1 MTQEEIDI
9 MYMRRC
15 LQLAANGLG
24 RVRPNPMVGCV
35 VCRGVPP
42 CTPEVISEGYHQEH
56 GHNHAER
63 NALLR
68 NDGAYTGVNPYEGA
82 TLYVNLEP
90 CSHYGHTP
98 PCADLII
105 EKGIRRVV
113 CCNDDPNPL
122 VSGNGFRKLEAAG
135 IEVTRHVLES
145 EGREL
150 NRRFFTFMEK
160 QRPYVILKWA
170 ESADG
175 FMAPVG
181 AYPRVRPQE
190 DTRAYT
196 DVRPQEDTRA
206 YTGVRP
212 LEDTRAYT
220 DVRPLEDTRAYT
232 GVHPQEDTRAYTGV
246 RPLEDTRAYT
256 GVRPYWLSTQR
267 QNRLNHRW
275 RTEEAAILVGS
286 ETYLTDSPTL
296 TARHYLGPQPQPIV
310 LDRRG
315 RLSNVPSHWLHLR
328 TQTVADTLKVLYEAK
343 LQSVI
348 VEGGRQVLDAFIQS
362 GLYDEVRILR
372 SPQTLG
378 SGLPAPEIPPI
389 APNRLTIVEP

>member
-24 RVRPNPMVGCV
+24 HVRPNPLVGCV
-35 VCRGVPP
+35 VVKDGNI
-42 CTPEVISEGYHQEH
+42 ISEGFHQEY

-68 NDGAYTGVNPYEGA
+68 MLPTTHYPLS
-82 TLYVNLEP
+82 TLYVKFEP
-90 CSHYGHTP
+90 CSHYGKTP

-105 EKGIRRVV
+105 EKGVKRVV

-122 VSGNGFRKLEAAG
+122 VAGNGFRKLEAAG
-135 IEVTRHVLES
+135 IEVVRHVLEE
-145 EGREL
+145 EGYEL
-150 NRRFFTFMEK
+150 NRRFFTFMEQ

-175 FMAPVG
+175 FMAPVTPG
-181 AYPRVRPQE
+181 
-190 DTRAYT
+190 
-196 DVRPQEDTRA
+196 
-206 YTGVRP
+206 
-212 LEDTRAYT
+212 
-220 DVRPLEDTRAYT
+220 
-232 GVHPQEDTRAYTGV
+232 
-246 RPLEDTRAYT
+246 
-256 GVRPYWLSTQR
+256 PYWLSTQR

-286 ETYLTDSPTL
+286 ETFLQDSPTL
-296 TARHYLGPQPQPIV
+296 TPRHYLGPAPQPVV
-310 LDRRG
+310 LDRRN
-315 RLSNVPSHWLHLR
+315 RLTNIPSHWLHLH
-328 TQTVADTLKVLYEAK
+328 TQTVEETLQALYEAK

-348 VEGGRQVLDAFIQS
+348 VEGGRKILDAFIVS

-378 SGLPAPEIPPI
+378 SGLPAPEIPSI
-389 APNRLTIVEP
+389 APHRLTIVEP

>member
-1 MTQEEIDI
+1 MTQQEIDI

-24 RVRPNPMVGCV
+24 RVRPNPLVGCV
-35 VCRGVPP
+35 VVKDGRI
-42 CTPEVISEGYHQEH
+42 ISEGYHQEY

-68 NDGAYTGVNPYEGA
+68 MLPTTHYPLS

-90 CSHYGHTP
+90 CSHHGKTP

-122 VSGNGFRKLEAAG
+122 VAGNGFRKLEEAG
-135 IEVTRHVLES
+135 IEVVRHVLEE

-150 NRRFFTFMEK
+150 NRRFFTFMEQK
-160 QRPYVILKWA
+160 RPYVILKWA

-175 FMAPVG
+175 FMAPATPG
-181 AYPRVRPQE
+181 
-190 DTRAYT
+190 
-196 DVRPQEDTRA
+196 
-206 YTGVRP
+206 
-212 LEDTRAYT
+212 
-220 DVRPLEDTRAYT
+220 
-232 GVHPQEDTRAYTGV
+232 
-246 RPLEDTRAYT
+246 
-256 GVRPYWLSTQR
+256 PYWLSTQE

-286 ETYLTDSPTL
+286 ETYLQDHPSL
-296 TARHYLGPQPQPIV
+296 TPRHYLGPAPQPIV

-315 RLSNVPSHWLHLR
+315 RVAFFSQSELKEQKESSNSSFGSDCNKKNCLVLHY
-328 TQTVADTLKVLYEAK
+328 QTIPEVLQELYERK

-348 VEGGRQVLDAFIQS
+348 VEGGRKILDAFITS

-372 SPQTLG
+372 SPQHLG
-378 SGLPAPEIPPI
+378 NGLPAPAIPPI
-389 APNRLTIVEP
+389 APNRLTIID

>member
-9 MYMRRC
+9 IYMQRC

-24 RVRPNPMVGCV
+24 RVRPNPLVGCV
-35 VCRGVPP
+35 IVKDGQI
-42 CTPEVISEGYHQEH
+42 ISEGFHQEY

-68 NDGAYTGVNPYEGA
+68 GGDYRNA

-90 CSHYGHTP
+90 CSHYGKTP

-122 VSGNGFRKLEAAG
+122 VAGNGFRKLEEAG
-135 IEVTRHVLES
+135 IEVVRHVLEE

-150 NRRFFTFMEK
+150 NRRFFTFMEQK
-160 QRPYVILKWA
+160 RPYVILKWA

-175 FMAPVG
+175 FMAPESQ
-181 AYPRVRPQE
+181 PKLKKQKK
-190 DTRAYT
+190 
-196 DVRPQEDTRA
+196 
-206 YTGVRP
+206 
-212 LEDTRAYT
+212 
-220 DVRPLEDTRAYT
+220 
-232 GVHPQEDTRAYTGV
+232 
-246 RPLEDTRAYT
+246 
-256 GVRPYWLSTQR
+256 YWLSTQP

-286 ETYLTDSPTL
+286 ETFLQDSPTL
-296 TARHYLGPQPQPIV
+296 TPRHYLGPAPQPVV
-310 LDRRG
+310 LDRRN
-315 RLSNVPSHWLHLR
+315 RLTNVPSHWLHLH
-328 TQTVADTLKVLYEAK
+328 TQTVEETLQALYEAK

-348 VEGGRQVLDAFIQS
+348 VEGGRKVLDAFIAS

-372 SPQTLG
+372 SPQSLG
-378 SGLPAPEIPPI
+378 SGLPAPTLPPT
-389 APNRLTIVEP
+389 ATQRLLVVE

>member
-1 MTQEEIDI
+1 MIRDEVDT

-24 RVRPNPMVGCV
+24 RVRPNPLVGCV
-35 VCRGVPP
+35 VVKDGR
-42 CTPEVISEGYHQEH
+42 VISEGYHQEY

-68 NDGAYTGVNPYEGA
+68 ELSAFSFQLS

-90 CSHYGHTP
+90 CSHHGKTP

-122 VSGNGFRKLEAAG
+122 VAGNGFRKLEAAG
-135 IEVTRHVLES
+135 IEVVRHVLE
-145 EGREL
+145 EDGREL
-150 NRRFFTFMEK
+150 NRRFFTFMEQK
-160 QRPYVILKWA
+160 RPYVILKWA

-175 FMAPVG
+175 YMAPCTSG
-181 AYPRVRPQE
+181 
-190 DTRAYT
+190 T
-196 DVRPQEDTRA
+196 
-206 YTGVRP
+206 
-212 LEDTRAYT
+212 
-220 DVRPLEDTRAYT
+220 
-232 GVHPQEDTRAYTGV
+232 
-246 RPLEDTRAYT
+246 
-256 GVRPYWLSTQR
+256 YWLSTQA
-267 QNRLNHRW
+267 QNRLNHCW

-286 ETYLTDSPTL
+286 ETYLLDKPSL
-296 TARHYLGPQPQPIV
+296 TPRHYLGPQPQPIV
-310 LDRRG
+310 LDRRN
-315 RLSNVPSHWLHLR
+315 RLTDVPSHWLHLHM
-328 TQTVADTLKVLYEAK
+328 QTVEETLQTLYEYK

-348 VEGGRQVLDAFIQS
+348 VEGGRKMLDAFIAS

-378 SGLPAPEIPPI
+378 SGLPAPAIPPI
-389 APNRLTIVEP
+389 SPKRLIIIEP

>member
-1 MTQEEIDI
+1 MENSDEL
-9 MYMRRC
+9 YMRRC

-24 RVRPNPMVGCV
+24 RVRPNPLVGCV
-35 VCRGVPP
+35 IVKDGRI
-42 CTPEVISEGYHQEH
+42 ISEGYHQEY

-68 NDGAYTGVNPYEGA
+68 LNSSLITHHS

-90 CSHYGHTP
+90 CSHYGKTP

-122 VSGNGFRKLEAAG
+122 VAGNGFRKLEEAG
-135 IEVTRHVLES
+135 IEVVRHVLEE

-150 NRRFFTFMEK
+150 NRRFFTFMEQK
-160 QRPYVILKWA
+160 RPYVILKWA
-170 ESADG
+170 ESADS
-175 FMAPVG
+175 FMAPNSLTEEN
-181 AYPRVRPQE
+181 RIRIHSDDSVRNITTS
-190 DTRAYT
+190 DNSVRA
-196 DVRPQEDTRA
+196 
-206 YTGVRP
+206 
-212 LEDTRAYT
+212 
-220 DVRPLEDTRAYT
+220 
-232 GVHPQEDTRAYTGV
+232 
-246 RPLEDTRAYT
+246 
-256 GVRPYWLSTQR
+256 YWLSTQR

-275 RTEEAAILVGS
+275 RTEESAILVGS
-286 ETYLTDSPTL
+286 ETFLKDSPTL
-296 TARHYLGPQPQPIV
+296 TPRHYLGPAPQPVV

-315 RLSNVPSHWLHLR
+315 RLTNVPSHWLHLR
-328 TQTVADTLKVLYEAK
+328 TQTIEEALQALYEAK

-348 VEGGRQVLDAFIQS
+348 VEGGRKILDAFIAS

-372 SPQTLG
+372 SPRALG

-389 APNRLTIVEP
+389 VPHRLIIIEP

>member
-1 MTQEEIDI
+1 MLDTDI
-9 MYMRRC
+9 IYMRRC

-24 RVRPNPMVGCV
+24 RVRPNPLVGSV
-35 VCRGVPP
+35 VVKDNRIV
-42 CTPEVISEGYHQEH
+42 SEGYHQEY

-68 NDGAYTGVNPYEGA
+68 GGDYRGA

-196 DVRPQEDTRA
+196 
-206 YTGVRP
+206 
-212 LEDTRAYT
+212 
-220 DVRPLEDTRAYT
+220 
-232 GVHPQEDTRAYTGV
+232 
-246 RPLEDTRAYT
+246 

-286 ETYLTDSPTL
+286 ETYLKDSPTL

-328 TQTVADTLKVLYEAK
+328 TQTVADTLKTLYEAK

-378 SGLPAPEIPPI
+378 SGLPAPELPTI

>member
-1 MTQEEIDI
+1 MQ
-9 MYMRRC
+9 RC

-24 RVRPNPMVGCV
+24 RVRPNPLVGCV
-35 VCRGVPP
+35 VVSEVESGKWH
-42 CTPEVISEGYHQEH
+42 PEGELNTLEKKKNVVKKVESEGYHQEY

-68 NDGAYTGVNPYEGA
+68 EGDYHGA

-90 CSHYGHTP
+90 CSHYGKTP

-105 EKGIRRVV
+105 EKGVKRVV

-122 VSGNGFRKLEAAG
+122 VAGGGFRKLEEAG
-135 IEVTRHVLES
+135 IEVVRHVLEE

-175 FMAPVG
+175 FMAPATAG
-181 AYPRVRPQE
+181 
-190 DTRAYT
+190 
-196 DVRPQEDTRA
+196 
-206 YTGVRP
+206 
-212 LEDTRAYT
+212 
-220 DVRPLEDTRAYT
+220 
-232 GVHPQEDTRAYTGV
+232 
-246 RPLEDTRAYT
+246 
-256 GVRPYWLSTQR
+256 PYWLSTQQ

-286 ETYLTDSPTL
+286 ETYLQDSPTL
-296 TARHYLGPQPQPIV
+296 TPRHYLGPAPQPIV
-310 LDRRG
+310 LDRRN
-315 RLSNVPSHWLHLR
+315 RLTNVPSHWLHLCC
-328 TQTVADTLKVLYEAK
+328 QTIPEVLHELYERK

-348 VEGGRQVLDAFIQS
+348 VEGGRKVLDAFIES

-378 SGLPAPEIPPI
+378 NGLKAPKVPKIV
-389 APNRLTIVEP
+389 PNRLTIID

>member
-1 MTQEEIDI
+1 MTQEEIDKK
-9 MYMRRC
+9 YMRRC

-24 RVRPNPMVGCV
+24 RTRPNPLVGCV
-35 VCRGVPP
+35 IVDYRRGVLP
-42 CTPEVISEGYHQEH
+42 CTPEIVSEGYHQEY

-68 NDGAYTGVNPYEGA
+68 NLSTFNFQLS

-90 CSHYGHTP
+90 CSHYGKTP

-105 EKGIRRVV
+105 EKGIKRVV

-122 VSGNGFRKLEAAG
+122 VAGNGFRKLEEAG
-135 IEVTRHVLES
+135 IEVVRHVLEE

-150 NRRFFTFMEK
+150 NRRFFTFMEQK
-160 QRPYVILKWA
+160 RPYVILKWA

-175 FMAPVG
+175 YMAPEGERLKVKG
-181 AYPRVRPQE
+181 ER
-190 DTRAYT
+190 
-196 DVRPQEDTRA
+196 
-206 YTGVRP
+206 
-212 LEDTRAYT
+212 
-220 DVRPLEDTRAYT
+220 
-232 GVHPQEDTRAYTGV
+232 
-246 RPLEDTRAYT
+246 
-256 GVRPYWLSTQR
+256 YWLSTPV

-286 ETYLTDSPTL
+286 ETYLQDRPSL
-296 TARHYLGPQPQPIV
+296 TPRHYLGPAPQPVV

-315 RLSNVPSHWLHLR
+315 RLNDVPAHWLHLH
-328 TQTVADTLKVLYEAK
+328 TQTVEETLQALYERK

-348 VEGGRQVLDAFIQS
+348 VEGGRQILDAFIAS
-362 GLYDEVRILR
+362 GRYDEVRILR
-372 SPQTLG
+372 SPQSLG

-389 APNRLTIVEP
+389 APNRLIIVEP

>member
-1 MTQEEIDI
+1 

-24 RVRPNPMVGCV
+24 RVRPNPLVGCV
-35 VCRGVPP
+35 VVKDGLI
-42 CTPEVISEGYHQEH
+42 ISEGYHQEY

-68 NDGAYTGVNPYEGA
+68 NNSSFLIPHS

-90 CSHYGHTP
+90 CSHYGKTP
-98 PCADLII
+98 PCADLIV
-105 EKGIRRVV
+105 EKGIKRVV

-122 VSGNGFRKLEAAG
+122 VAGNGFRKLEVAG
-135 IEVTRHVLES
+135 IEVVRHVLEE

-150 NRRFFTFMEK
+150 NRRFFTFMEQK
-160 QRPYVILKWA
+160 RPYVILKWA

-175 FMAPVG
+175 FMAPKSQSELKEQKESSNG
-181 AYPRVRPQE
+181 S
-190 DTRAYT
+190 DCNKK
-196 DVRPQEDTRA
+196 
-206 YTGVRP
+206 
-212 LEDTRAYT
+212 
-220 DVRPLEDTRAYT
+220 
-232 GVHPQEDTRAYTGV
+232 
-246 RPLEDTRAYT
+246 
-256 GVRPYWLSTQR
+256 YWLSSQR

-286 ETYLTDSPTL
+286 ETCFLDKPSLTP
-296 TARHYLGPQPQPIV
+296 RHYLGSAPQPVV
-310 LDRRG
+310 LDRRN
-315 RLSNVPSHWLHLR
+315 RLAFLTQSELKEQKEKSDSSFRSDCDKKKWLVLQN
-328 TQTVADTLKVLYEAK
+328 QTIPEVLHELYEAK

-348 VEGGRQVLDAFIQS
+348 VEGGRKVLDAFIES

-378 SGLPAPEIPPI
+378 SGLPAPAIPPI
-389 APNRLTIVEP
+389 SPKRLIIIEP

>member
-1 MTQEEIDI
+1 M
-9 MYMRRC
+9 
-15 LQLAANGLG
+15 AANGLG
-24 RVRPNPMVGCV
+24 RVRPNPLVGCV
-35 VCRGVPP
+35 VVKDGRI
-42 CTPEVISEGYHQEH
+42 ISEGYHQEY

-68 NDGAYTGVNPYEGA
+68 LLPTTHYPLS

-90 CSHYGHTP
+90 CSHHGKTP

-122 VSGNGFRKLEAAG
+122 VAGNGFRKLEAAG
-135 IEVTRHVLES
+135 IEVTRHVLEE

-150 NRRFFTFMEK
+150 NRRFFTFIEK
-160 QRPYVILKWA
+160 KRPYVILKWA
-170 ESADG
+170 ESVDG
-175 FMAPVG
+175 FMAPATLG
-181 AYPRVRPQE
+181 
-190 DTRAYT
+190 
-196 DVRPQEDTRA
+196 
-206 YTGVRP
+206 
-212 LEDTRAYT
+212 
-220 DVRPLEDTRAYT
+220 
-232 GVHPQEDTRAYTGV
+232 
-246 RPLEDTRAYT
+246 
-256 GVRPYWLSTQR
+256 PYWLSTQE

-286 ETYLTDSPTL
+286 ETYLLDSPTL
-296 TARHYLGPQPQPIV
+296 TPRHYIGPAPQPVV
-310 LDRRG
+310 LDRRN
-315 RLSNVPSHWLHLR
+315 RLTGVPSHWLHLH
-328 TQTVADTLKVLYEAK
+328 TQTVAETLQALYEAK

-348 VEGGRQVLDAFIQS
+348 VEGGRKILDAFIES

-389 APNRLTIVEP
+389 AKERLIVICAE